1 MGLCAP
7 SYNPDDVKFRK
18 KRKKYML
25 DDDQKKVI
33 REQLGNRLTSL
44 ESIKTTLTSCVASY
58 GSSLHKV
65 IEEINQIENVLLDLK
80 SNDE

>member
-7 SYNPDDVKFRK
+7 SYNPDDVKLK

-33 REQLGNRLTSL
+33 REQLGDRLTSL
-44 ESIKTTLTSCVASY
+44 ESKKISLTSCVASY
-58 GSSLHKV
+58 GSSLYKV
-65 IEEINQIENVLLDLK
+65 LEEISQIEDVLLDLK